1 MRAQLAASPAKPALA
16 SRVSEDTSGLLQP
29 HGLPRASAL
38 APVLQREGRFLQEVP
53 ERGGTTEMIPT
64 GKSGDVVKATT
75 ADHTCVFL

>member
-1 MRAQLAASPAKPALA
+1 MRARLAASPAKPALA

-38 APVLQREGRFLQEVP
+38 GPVLQREGRFLQKVP
-53 ERGGTTEMIPT
+53 ERGGTTETIPT
-64 GKSGDVVKATT
+64 GKSRDVVKATT